1 MQLKKLIMNQF
12 CAIKINI
19 WFCVITSIMI
29 SAHSM
34 AQTPKKLL
42 EEAEKFYAYGDY
54 YTAARLYEQY
64 LNPET
69 AKKDAKGL
77 PVYNSLTQRSKSS
90 AVNLT
95 KTDVIYKLANA
106 YRLSFYF
113 PQAAEQYKTC
123 YTTAADKYPDSY
135 YWYAVCMRSIG
146 NYAEARSSLQT
157 FLSSYAS
164 NSSLKSA
171 AEAEQ
176 QTLDFIDQQLKR
188 PDTILY
194 VIKKA
199 DNIIGVEK
207 GVYAAAS
214 AGASK
219 LMVTSTIKDSSVKKN
234 RNPYRNRLFYANEAS
249 DHTIQGL
256 ELVTIS
262 DMDVD
267 ANQGTAVLHPNGE
280 FLYFTQWVK
289 TKEKSVAEILLS
301 RRKDG
306 KWSAPEKLLYVN
318 AAGSNSKQPAISS
331 DGKSLFFA
339 SDRAGGSG
347 GYDIWSTTI
356 DANGLPEREPSNLGS
371 SVNTAGEDQ
380 APYFQPTDNVL
391 IFSTNGRPGMGG
403 FDLFMTKG
411 SEGQWNAPQ
420 NLGYPI
426 NSTRDDIYYYNA
438 SKEFM
443 KNAFLSSDRGS
454 NCCLE
459 TYALEKL
466 PKKRKIT
473 GQLVACENSEPLPD
487 AEVELNPGSGNK
499 VRTNAEGKF
508 SFDLKEGDN
517 PAELVFSKDSFIA
530 KTTQYKVVDF
540 NEQDPLTNIWMNET
554 VCLDKPV
561 VIKPENIS
569 ILYFDFDKS
578 KLRKEGKALLDS
590 VYDVLSNNPSYALK
604 VDAHTDSKGSEEYN
618 IKLSKRRADAVVK
631 YLVKKGV
638 AESRITYE
646 AFGKTLP
653 AEEDMPNG
661 VYEPNAAQ
669 KNRRALLHITKP

>member
-1 MQLKKLIMNQF
+1 MNQF
-12 CAIKINI
+12 RANKINI
-19 WFCVITSIMI
+19 WFCLITSVLI

-42 EEAEKFYAYGDY
+42 EEAEKYYNYGDY

-69 AKKDAKGL
+69 AKKDKKGL
-77 PVYNSLTQRSKSS
+77 PVYNSITQRGKSS
-90 AVNLT
+90 TVSLT
-95 KTDVIYKLANA
+95 KTDVVYKLANA

-146 NYAEARSSLQT
+146 NYGEARSSLNT
-157 FLSSYAS
+157 FLSNYAS
-164 NSSLKSA
+164 GSALKSA
-171 AEAEQ
+171 AESEQ
-176 QTLDFIDQQLKR
+176 QTLDFIDLQLKR

-199 DNIIGVEK
+199 DNIIGIEK
-207 GVYAAAS
+207 GVYAAAP
-214 AGASK
+214 AGVSK
-219 LMVTSTIKDSSVKKN
+219 LMVTSTIKDSAVKKN
-234 RNPYRNRLFYANEAS
+234 RNPYRNRLFYASEAD
-249 DHTIQGL
+249 DHTIQGM
-256 ELVTIS
+256 ELVNIT

-280 FLYFTQWVK
+280 LLYFTQWVK
-289 TKEKSVAEILLS
+289 TKDKSVAEILLS

-306 KWSAPEKLLYVN
+306 KWAAPEKLVYVN
-318 AAGSNSKQPAISS
+318 AEGSNSKQPAISP

-347 GYDIWSTTI
+347 GYDIWVTSI
-356 DANGLPEREPSNLGS
+356 DGNGFPEKEPSNLGATI
-371 SVNTAGEDQ
+371 NTKDEEQ
-380 APYFQPTDNVL
+380 APNYLASDNAL
-391 IFSTNGRPGMGG
+391 IFSSNGRPGMGG
-403 FDLFMTKG
+403 FDLFMTKNSG
-411 SEGQWNAPQ
+411 DQWGTPQ

-426 NSTRDDIYYYNA
+426 NSTRDDIYYYNV

-459 TYALEKL
+459 TYAVEKL
-466 PKKRKIT
+466 PKKRRIT
-473 GQLVACENSEPLPD
+473 GKLVACENSEPLPD
-487 AEVELNPGSGNK
+487 AEVELNTGSGNK
-499 VRTNAEGKF
+499 VRTDEEGKF
-508 SFDLKEGDN
+508 SFELKEGDN
-517 PAELVFSKDSFIA
+517 PAELVFSKDSFIV
-530 KTTQYKVVDF
+530 KTTQYKLLEL
-540 NEQDPLTNIWMNET
+540 NEQDPLTNVWVNEI

-561 VIKPENIS
+561 IIKPENIS
-569 ILYFDFDKS
+569 IVYFDFDKS
-578 KLRKEGKALLDS
+578 KLRKEGKSLLDS
-590 VYDVLSNNPSYALK
+590 VYDVLSQNPTYALK
-604 VDAHTDSKGSEEYN
+604 VDAHTDSKGSDEYN

-631 YLVKKGV
+631 YMVKKGI
-638 AESRITYE
+638 AETRITYE

-661 VYEPNAAQ
+661 LYDADAAQ
-669 KNRRALLHITKP
+669 KNRRALLHVTKP